1 MKKLYAFLKDHLI
14 GILVAVV
21 VLIGCLITESWLKLL
36 LIWIIVLVIN
46 FLLKRSKK

>member
-1 MKKLYAFLKDHLI
+1 MKKLYAFLKDRLI